1 MLDFNYAQARAI
13 GEAVTFADAGDTMV
27 LAGGTEL
34 LNWMRIGIVGPSR
47 VVDITRIADLAGVTE
62 LPDGGVRI
70 GSLTKLNDAAQ
81 HQIILQRYPV
91 LSQAILKSASAQ
103 IRNLA
108 TIGGNPLQRVRCPYF
123 RAEEPTPCNRRSPGS
138 GCAALHGY
146 NEKHAIFGWTD
157 KCVAVHPA
165 DPPVA
170 LAALDAVYVTVSRHG
185 ARRIPARYFNVLPD
199 VDPAASNKLRQGE
212 IITGI
217 EIGPA
222 AATSAYLKVR
232 ERESYE
238 YATVSVAVV
247 LDMNGQTIKRARIA
261 LGSVAM
267 QPWRLEETERR
278 LIGLTP
284 GTPAVASAVD
294 AGFEDARP
302 LSSNAYKIKLARNAV
317 LRTIELAVRTS

>member
-1 MLDFNYAQARAI
+1 MRFLFLWFVVVGCWVFLGRSHRIERRYPRVDELKHLSMLGLPSDRRGSRRRSQGTRVMLDFNYAQARAI

-81 HQIILQRYPV
+81 HQVILQRYPV

-108 TIGGNPLQRVRCPYF
+108 TIGGNPLQQVRCPYF

-138 GCAALHGY
+138 GCSALHGY

-199 VDPAASNKLRQGE
+199 VD
-212 IITGI
+212 
-217 EIGPA
+217 
-222 AATSAYLKVR
+222 
-232 ERESYE
+232 
-238 YATVSVAVV
+238 
-247 LDMNGQTIKRARIA
+247 
-261 LGSVAM
+261 
-267 QPWRLEETERR
+267 
-278 LIGLTP
+278 
-284 GTPAVASAVD
+284 
-294 AGFEDARP
+294 
-302 LSSNAYKIKLARNAV
+302 
-317 LRTIELAVRTS
+317 